1 MASLR
6 PLCFNSIRSPK
17 RFILTPFHQFRNS
30 RVPLQLQRCYRVDS
44 NNRHELGFPSESKQQ
59 YQRFRKAQPPFYQSQ
74 RFWITMGTGGGL
86 IGGYYVTH
94 LETVPVTDRRRF
106 IDVTLEQ
113 EEAMAKQA
121 YREVMLQYGN
131 KILSSNHPYTVYV
144 RRIAERLI
152 QVSGM
157 QNLKWEFHV
166 VDSPERNAFV
176 LPGGKVFVFT
186 GILPIVA
193 NEGTPSTMCQC
204 FQVKKIRVPR
214 IL

>member
-113 EEAMAKQA
+113 EEDRQQGVIQRNTKSAPIIDC
-121 YREVMLQYGN
+121 N
-131 KILSSNHPYTVYV
+131 SLSDVPLTSRYYKLAI
-144 RRIAERLI
+144 RIAI
-152 QVSGM
+152 T
-157 QNLKWEFHV
+157 F
-166 VDSPERNAFV
+166 SPHYKR
-176 LPGGKVFVFT
+176 
-186 GILPIVA
+186 
-193 NEGTPSTMCQC
+193 C
-204 FQVKKIRVPR
+204 
-214 IL
+214 